1 MILTE
6 HNPRRWPNSESLSE
20 NQAKRYLR
28 KGQQTARLS
37 QRHKVF
43 YLIQVS
49 GVILNNEFI
58 EFIEWIVNA
67 ATATNKTNVVHSTLE
82 SLPGGEL
89 KVRCRPK
96 TALTK
101 IRLIRCLK

>member
-1 MILTE
+1 MGLNHKTINFQIVNNLTFGC
-6 HNPRRWPNSESLSE
+6 L
-20 NQAKRYLR
+20 
-28 KGQQTARLS
+28 
-37 QRHKVF
+37 
-43 YLIQVS
+43 
-49 GVILNNEFI
+49 LNNEFI

-101 IRLIRCLK
+101 KLTSSS